1 MGAERIHELES
12 EIMERAQELHR
23 LRRESPDEPVQD
35 YALVDRDG
43 SEVRL
48 SSLFG
53 DREDL
58 LLVHNMGRSCPYCT
72 LWADSLD
79 GVLPHLE
86 DRAAFVV
93 VSPDTPREQA
103 EFAASRGWRFRMVSD
118 RDRAF
123 TRAMGFWTGH
133 EGREG
138 PMPGFSTFR
147 RNADG
152 SVVRVASGFFG
163 PGDLYL
169 GLWHLIANLHGGAG
183 TWGPKFTYGDA

>member
-1 MGAERIHELES
+1 MGTDRIEQLEN

-23 LRRESPDEPVQD
+23 LRRESPEEAVRD
-35 YALVDRDG
+35 YSLVGRDG
-43 SEVRL
+43 SEVTL

-53 DREDL
+53 GRDDL

-72 LWADSLD
+72 LWADSFN

-86 DRAAFVV
+86 DRAAFAV
-93 VSPDTPREQA
+93 VSPDPPAEQA

-118 RDRAF
+118 RERAF
-123 TRAMGFWTGH
+123 TRAMGFWSAH

-147 RNADG
+147 KKPDG
-152 SVVRVASGFFG
+152 TIARVASGFFG

-183 TWGPKFTYGDA
+183 DWGPKLRYGDA